1 MVKSSKI
8 TLQQMKSFLRMFF
21 LKRLSDLFEEAQ
33 EKQLSIT
40 YFQEILKKMKR
51 DYHLIKKFNESYS
64 IST

>member
-1 MVKSSKI
+1 
-8 TLQQMKSFLRMFF
+8 MKSFLRMFF